1 GEGHAMLRDGATMAD
16 IPLRRAAA
24 YGLGR
29 IQEPWTIQALEKMRL
44 EDDQWIVRNAASEMI
59 EMRARRIDPR
69 TPRPLSPPSQTP
81 WLIRFA
87 GTLGIGISPGA
98 PATSVLLAALKSP
111 HGDERLAAVEYLRGV
126 QADSVVKELY
136 DAMFGN
142 DAELREAAYL
152 VLWEMGASG
161 LKLPDPAKYG
171 FN

>member
-1 GEGHAMLRDGATMAD
+1 MLRDGAAMAD
-16 IPLRRAAA
+16 IPLRRAVA

-29 IQEPWTIQALEKMRL
+29 IHEPWAIDLLDKLRL

-59 EMRARRIDPR
+59 EMRSRAIDPR
-69 TPRPLSPPSQTP
+69 SPRPLSPPSQTP

-87 GTLGIGISPGA
+87 GTMGIGISPGA

-111 HGDERLAAVEYLRGV
+111 HGDERLAAVDYLK
-126 QADSVVKELY
+126 AMHSESVVKELY
-136 DAMFGN
+136 EAMFGE
-142 DAELREAAYL
+142 DAELREAAFL

-171 FN
+171 LN